1 MRDRIC
7 FKRSDNGKEWIAYLQ
22 NHPEVSAQ
30 ARKKAEAAGYL
41 ILLFKDRIEIIVKGQ
56 KAIREMREII
66 VNYHW
71 CAAWQ
76 TPSILHHFL
85 FDAKSVE
92 EANITVNDWCMGK
105 CEITKDARIE
115 RIEQCWNV
123 TWLDDKGRK
132 HWLLMLGPAT
142 VEEARQAARAW
153 TKSRKEN
160 IVNAH
165 INGVDMT
172 LLDEF
177 HSAAGEPFYPEQ
189 RGHE

>member
-1 MRDRIC
+1 MKDRLC
-7 FKRSDNGKEWIAYLQ
+7 FKKLGKEWIAYLQ
-22 NHPEVSAQ
+22 HHPDIQAQ
-30 ARKKAEAAGYL
+30 ARKKAEAVGYL
-41 ILLFKDRIEIIVKGQ
+41 ILLYKDQLEIIVK
-56 KAIREMREII
+56 KAVKMKEII